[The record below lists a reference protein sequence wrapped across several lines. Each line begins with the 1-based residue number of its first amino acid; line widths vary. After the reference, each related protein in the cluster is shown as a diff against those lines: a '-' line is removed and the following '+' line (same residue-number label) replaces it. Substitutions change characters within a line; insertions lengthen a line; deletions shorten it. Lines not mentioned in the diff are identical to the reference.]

1 MKQGAAMRILL
12 ALAALAAAAPAQAAT
27 RNFGIDSFDKIRVDG
42 PYSVTVT
49 TGVPPFARA
58 SGKPGALD
66 GVTVNVEGHTLVV
79 RGSPSS
85 WGGYPGETA
94 GPVEIAIG
102 THELGAA
109 WLNGAGGLKIDRVK
123 GLLFQLSIQG
133 SGTASIGRAD
143 VDQMNI
149 GIGGA
154 ASAMIAGRVAKLT
167 AVVRGM
173 SALDAAGLV
182 VKDAT
187 LGAEGA
193 ATIKANITNAV
204 KIDGSGPATITLT
217 GRPSCTIKVKGSASV
232 SGCR

>member
-1 MKQGAAMRILL
+1 MRILL
-12 ALAALAAAAPAQAAT
+12 AIAALVIAAPAQAAT
-27 RNFGIDSFDKIRVDG
+27 RNFEIDSFDKIRVDG
-42 PYSVTVT
+42 PYTVTVT
-49 TGVPPFARA
+49 TGVAPFARA
-58 SGKPGALD
+58 SGTPGALD
-66 GVTVNVEGHTLVV
+66 GVNLNVEGHTLVV
-79 RGSPSS
+79 RANSSS
-85 WGGYPGETA
+85 WGGYPGASA

-123 GLLFQLSIQG
+123 GLLFQLSVQG

-143 VDQMNI
+143 VDQMSV

-154 ASAMIAGRVAKLT
+154 ASATIAGRVAKLT

-173 SALDAAGLV
+173 SALDAAALV

-187 LGAEGA
+187 HGRRRRRNGQGQYHQRGE
-193 ATIKANITNAV
+193 
-204 KIDGSGPATITLT
+204 DRRSGPATITLT
-217 GRPSCTIKVKGSASV
+217 GRPSCTIRVKGSASV